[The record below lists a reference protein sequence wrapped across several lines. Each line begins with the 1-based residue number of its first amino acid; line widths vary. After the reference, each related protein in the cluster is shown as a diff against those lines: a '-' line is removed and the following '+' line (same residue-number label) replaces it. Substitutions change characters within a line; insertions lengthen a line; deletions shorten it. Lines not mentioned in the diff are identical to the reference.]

1 MDGWAKLNK
10 TLLPE
15 KVVFYSLLNMED
27 TIDADYAL
35 AERVYKNFEIKN
47 LAEYHDLY
55 VQSDALLLA
64 DVFENSQNMCFELY
78 EFDPANTFFSSW
90 TSTASNFKKDL
101 SRVSSFKWYSICY

>member
-1 MDGWAKLNK
+1 
-10 TLLPE
+10 
-15 KVVFYSLLNMED
+15 MED

-78 EFDPANTFFSSW
+78 EFDPENTFFSSW

-101 SRVSSFKWYSICY
+101 SRVSSFK